1 MAIFNS
7 YVSLPEGMD
16 KQLYTT
22 HFNTQQKVFHYPVM
36 SHGCIHISIAKWV
49 PLRATNRVPQ
59 AHDSNT
65 HPQTTKGYT
74 NDIYIY
80 SKGSTITY
88 IYIIYLIIY
97 GI

>member
-1 MAIFNS
+1 
-7 YVSLPEGMD
+7 MD

-36 SHGCIHISIAKWV
+36 RHGCIHISIAKWV

-74 NDIYIY
+74 HDIYIY
-80 SKGSTITY
+80 ILKVLQLHTY
-88 IYIIYLIIY
+88 TLYI
-97 GI
+97 